1 MYVVPYALAS
11 VSNTACIWCFF
22 HRGKE
27 EAYRILDSFSDGAK
41 ERQAETISEDGK
53 VEDNTGIGEISE
65 ISEIQRE
72 TDGPGVIEEVT
83 ETPRPSTIPEENT
96 SEREETETTPE
107 PETPEESETPQQP
120 EDEDSA
126 TEDSQQTA
134 ENADAAQNAE
144 NAKQE
149 EGAKEK
155 ES

>member
-1 MYVVPYALAS
+1 MTCDYVNLMQDE
-11 VSNTACIWCFF
+11 VSPGRLIENGTLQFDSGISA
-22 HRGKE
+22 GKS
-27 EAYRILDSFSDGAK
+27 ASFSQILPG
-41 ERQAETISEDGK
+41 ETAEVYFYYAVPEDLPEQPLTAQFTINDQTYSYELPADRAG
-53 VEDNTGIGEISE
+53 TL
-65 ISEIQRE
+65 
-72 TDGPGVIEEVT
+72 P
-83 ETPRPSTIPEENT
+83 PALPEPE
-96 SEREETETTPE
+96 E